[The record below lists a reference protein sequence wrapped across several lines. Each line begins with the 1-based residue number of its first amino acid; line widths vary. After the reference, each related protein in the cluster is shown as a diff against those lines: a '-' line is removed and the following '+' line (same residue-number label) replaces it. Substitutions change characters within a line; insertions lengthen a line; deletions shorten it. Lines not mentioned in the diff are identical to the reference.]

1 MSALQQ
7 EIRDVMEPLLIEM
20 AEMKAMLLKYV
31 SADVEVKL
39 ITVRDAAKLLSCGEE
54 TIRRRVKSGQL
65 KCKRIGNQMRINPAD
80 LV

>member
-1 MSALQQ
+1 
-7 EIRDVMEPLLIEM
+7 
-20 AEMKAMLLKYV
+20 MLLKYV